1 MKNVVITGSTKG
13 IGLGLAKEFLKSS
26 CTVFISG
33 RNKDRL
39 EHELVDLKNT
49 FGKEKVAGG
58 HYDVSDYAQVSSL
71 WNTAVKEFGSVD
83 VWINNAGIDNSIL
96 PYWELDSSEI
106 GPVVN
111 TNLTG
116 MMYGSHVALKGMIAQ
131 GSGQIYNVDGYGSND
146 MMRTGFTV
154 YGSTKRALRYFTE
167 SLTKEAD
174 GLSVQIGRISPGMVL
189 TDLMIDGLRKLP
201 TEQLEAIKAIYN
213 IMADSVETVTSFLVE
228 GILANTETG
237 AKISWLTEEKIQE
250 RFSSEEYLGRDLFSR
265 YGL

>member
-13 IGLGLAKEFLKSS
+13 IGLGLAKEFLKRK
-26 CTVFISG
+26 CAVIICG
-33 RNKDRL
+33 RNKEILNR
-39 EHELVDLKNT
+39 ELTGLQRI
-49 FGKEKVAGG
+49 FSKEKVAGQVC
-58 HYDVSDYAQVSSL
+58 DVSDYAQVSTL
-71 WNTAVKEFGSVD
+71 WNTAVKKFGSVD
-83 VWINNAGIDNSIL
+83 IWINNAGIDNSIL

-116 MMYGSHVALKGMIAQ
+116 MMYGSHAALKGMIAQ

-167 SLTKEAD
+167 SLTQEAE
-174 GLSVQIGRISPGMVL
+174 GLPVQIGRISPGMVL

-201 TEQLEAIKAIYN
+201 AEQLEAIKAIYN
-213 IMADSVETVTSFLVE
+213 IFADSVETVTPFLVE
-228 GILANTETG
+228 GVLANTETG
-237 AKISWLTEEKIQE
+237 AKITWLTEEKIQE
-250 RFSSEEYLGRDLFSR
+250 RLNSEEYIHRDLFSR

>member
-13 IGLGLAKEFLKSS
+13 IGLGLATEFLKRK
-26 CTVFISG
+26 CAVVLSG
-33 RNKDRL
+33 RNTGILKRELIDL
-39 EHELVDLKNT
+39 ERV
-49 FGKEKVAGG
+49 FSKEKVAGQAC
-58 HYDVSDYAQVSSL
+58 DVSDYAQVRIL
-71 WNTAVKEFGSVD
+71 WDNAVKKFGSVD
-83 VWINNAGIDNSIL
+83 IWINNAGIDNSIL

-116 MMYGSHVALKGMIAQ
+116 VMYGSHAALNGMIAQ

-167 SLTKEAD
+167 SLTQEAD
-174 GLSVQIGRISPGMVL
+174 GLPVQIGRISPGMVL
-189 TDLMIDGLRKLP
+189 TDLLIDGLRKLP
-201 TEQLEAIKAIYN
+201 AEQLEDIKAIYN
-213 IMADSVETVTSFLVE
+213 IFADSVETVTPFLVE
-228 GILANTETG
+228 GVLANTDTG
-237 AKISWLTEEKIQE
+237 AKITWLTEEKIQE
-250 RFSSEEYLGRDLFSR
+250 RFNSEKYLNRDLFCR